1 MTGEPPTGLTAD
13 SAHEEETMS
22 DEKPRTDKT
31 PNTTPAEFSARLQV
45 LTLPGDDFALIFDQW
60 DGRPLPQD
68 NIKSIKDATG
78 ARGVLVFRGT
88 IDIDC

>member
-1 MTGEPPTGLTAD
+1 MTAD
-13 SAHEEETMS
+13 SCHEEETMS
-22 DEKPRTDKT
+22 DEKPRSDKT
-31 PNTTPAEFSARLQV
+31 PNATHTEFSARLQV
-45 LTLPGDDFALIFDQW
+45 LTLTGDDFALIFDQW
-60 DGRPLPQD
+60 DGGTLPQD